1 MSKKNKNIEK
11 YVAKRLSKLIDSMS
25 EYSSACECRISVI
38 SGKYGFAVINTAKA
52 PTDNHSIMDYLN
64 KLMKSKTYHALNN
77 DITYDFVHPIDMREL
92 KARIYDGTDLKYVT
106 STKLSLSKK
115 SEPDYAKMQG
125 IDLDEAADRQM
136 DNYIDTADVRKALVL
151 HKTTAADNQLF
162 QLYEKNKELERRI
175 EAINRDMEGSQ
186 KAYEKQNADLEA
198 KETELKRAYDK
209 AAEDYETIQKLTK
222 EVGDLKIQIGKQNE
236 EIFQLKHPTPIE
248 ASSIVPAT
256 VKPNT
261 LSTIVTDINTK
272 IDKLAEKVDSVET
285 KEDKLEN
292 PKGPDYAYPVA
303 LLRPKDNREIELED
317 EYAFRRLDE
326 IKKPYSLRDIFKIVH
341 NEMYTEIYDN
351 VYNLLGE
358 IENPVRTQVKKY
370 PRQAY
375 ALAIALA
382 APASYV
388 SAFRDRLI
396 KDYRKG
402 DFVPTRKSCIPE
414 NFENLLECLYPEI
427 CRIQQILFHDTN
439 KLPYV
444 YKKYSKNGLYTFY
457 MIGAKSYDTPDEVPT
472 KTYVAIP
479 KDEEPYEY
487 IKFGREEKLMYVL
500 EHGQCM
506 KKRDPLAAMNDCE
519 YGPERLY
526 SDYPHTLKDQ
536 IDEMIGASEETIIT
550 LDTTD
555 PEEVYKTQLRYYPI
569 YPAYTDTFVNEPE
582 KSEEEPEESELLSV
596 CNVTM
601 RKKKLLKFPVHK
613 DELPDDYMLTLLQNT
628 KKAYDLRTIFKLQSN
643 IYDKID
649 PDVYMNLIGIRDPRT
664 INVRIFSRTAYAAAI
679 ALSVP
684 EGYVGSFIRRLI
696 DDYKCGDFRPTDPKY
711 VPEDFPNFLESLY
724 PDIARIH
731 RLLHSTD
738 KRDLPYVCKKEVG
751 TSTEYYMIGARPYDN
766 PAEIEDAK
774 YYIAIPKEAN
784 PYDFLEYDKTKELV
798 MIFDC
803 FTPANRRRPIKFV
816 MDNTDAGEFR
826 DNYDNISTMRDQIN
840 RYIAADEAG
849 LISIGCNNPDEIL
862 MNGLW
867 FYPVV
872 RGYTVEKF

>member
-1 MSKKNKNIEK
+1 MSKKNKLEK
-11 YVAKRLSKLIDSMS
+11 RVLKKLHKLMAQTANVSDHESRLVM
-25 EYSSACECRISVI
+25 VT
-38 SGKYGFAVINTAKA
+38 GPYGFSVVRMEEDPNSTSMHIVDRYFHLMHTSIHSALGTNTG
-52 PTDNHSIMDYLN
+52 
-64 KLMKSKTYHALNN
+64 SKEKQKPKTIRL
-77 DITYDFVHPIDMREL
+77 VP
-92 KARIYDGTDLKYVT
+92 YDGTTLKDI
-106 STKLSLSKK
+106 SKQDFNY
-115 SEPDYAKMQG
+115 SQPDYAKMQG
-125 IDLDEAADRQM
+125 IDLDEAADRQT
-136 DNYIDTADVRKALVL
+136 DNFIDTTNERKALVL
-151 HKTTAADNQLF
+151 HKTTAEDNQLF

-198 KETELKRAYDK
+198 KETELKHAYDK
-209 AAEDYETIQKLTK
+209 AAEDYRTIQKLTK
-222 EVGDLKIQIGKQNE
+222 EVGDLKIQLGKQAAM
-236 EIFQLKHPTPIE
+236 ISQLKSTTDENTEDDGKE
-248 ASSIVPAT
+248 ATLSTTIVPT
-256 VKPNT
+256 SVKPAA
-261 LSTIVTDINTK
+261 LSTIVTDMNTK

-285 KEDKLEN
+285 KEDKPEK

-326 IKKPYSLRDIFKIVH
+326 IKKPYRLRDIFKIVH
-341 NEMYTEIYDN
+341 NEMYTEIHDN

-358 IENPVRTQVKKY
+358 IENPITTQVQKF

-396 KDYRKG
+396 KDYRKE

-569 YPAYTDTFVNEPE
+569 YPAYTDTFVNESE
-582 KSEEEPEESELLSV
+582 K
-596 CNVTM
+596 
-601 RKKKLLKFPVHK
+601 
-613 DELPDDYMLTLLQNT
+613 
-628 KKAYDLRTIFKLQSN
+628 
-643 IYDKID
+643 
-649 PDVYMNLIGIRDPRT
+649 
-664 INVRIFSRTAYAAAI
+664 
-679 ALSVP
+679 
-684 EGYVGSFIRRLI
+684 
-696 DDYKCGDFRPTDPKY
+696 
-711 VPEDFPNFLESLY
+711 
-724 PDIARIH
+724 
-731 RLLHSTD
+731 
-738 KRDLPYVCKKEVG
+738 
-751 TSTEYYMIGARPYDN
+751 
-766 PAEIEDAK
+766 
-774 YYIAIPKEAN
+774 
-784 PYDFLEYDKTKELV
+784 
-798 MIFDC
+798 
-803 FTPANRRRPIKFV
+803 
-816 MDNTDAGEFR
+816 
-826 DNYDNISTMRDQIN
+826 
-840 RYIAADEAG
+840 
-849 LISIGCNNPDEIL
+849 
-862 MNGLW
+862 
-867 FYPVV
+867 
-872 RGYTVEKF
+872 

>member
-1 MSKKNKNIEK
+1 MSKKNKLEK
-11 YVAKRLSKLIDSMS
+11 RVLKKLHKLMAQTSNVSDHESRLVM
-25 EYSSACECRISVI
+25 VT
-38 SGKYGFAVINTAKA
+38 GPYGFSVVRMEEDPNSTSMHIVDRYFHLMNTSI
-52 PTDNHSIMDYLN
+52 HSALGTN
-64 KLMKSKTYHALNN
+64 TGSKEKQKPNTIRL
-77 DITYDFVHPIDMREL
+77 VP
-92 KARIYDGTDLKYVT
+92 YDGATLKDI
-106 STKLSLSKK
+106 SKQDFNY
-115 SEPDYAKMQG
+115 SQPDYAKMQG

-136 DNYIDTADVRKALVL
+136 DNYIDTADARKAHVM
-151 HKTTAADNQLF
+151 HKTTAEDKQLF

-186 KAYEKQNADLEA
+186 KAYEKQKADLEA
-198 KETELKRAYDK
+198 KETELKHAYDK

-236 EIFQLKHPTPIE
+236 TIFQLKHPTPIE

-261 LSTIVTDINTK
+261 LSTIVTDMNTK
-272 IDKLAEKVDSVET
+272 IDKLAEKVDGVET
-285 KEDKLEN
+285 KEDKPEK
-292 PKGPDYAYPVA
+292 PTGPDYAYPVA
-303 LLRPKDNREIELED
+303 LLRPKVNREIELED
-317 EYAFRRLDE
+317 KYAFRRLDE
-326 IKKPYSLRDIFKIVH
+326 IKKPYRLRDIFKIVH
-341 NEMYTEIYDN
+341 TEMYTEIHDN

-358 IENPVRTQVKKY
+358 IENPITTQVQKF

-457 MIGAKSYDTPDEVPT
+457 MIGARSYDTPDEVPT

-487 IKFGREEKLMYVL
+487 INLGRKEKLMYVL
-500 EHGQCM
+500 EHGQCL
-506 KKRDPLAAMNDCE
+506 KKRDLLAAMNDCE

-569 YPAYTDTFVNEPE
+569 YPAYTNTFVNEPE
-582 KSEEEPEESELLSV
+582 K
-596 CNVTM
+596 
-601 RKKKLLKFPVHK
+601 
-613 DELPDDYMLTLLQNT
+613 
-628 KKAYDLRTIFKLQSN
+628 
-643 IYDKID
+643 
-649 PDVYMNLIGIRDPRT
+649 
-664 INVRIFSRTAYAAAI
+664 
-679 ALSVP
+679 
-684 EGYVGSFIRRLI
+684 
-696 DDYKCGDFRPTDPKY
+696 
-711 VPEDFPNFLESLY
+711 
-724 PDIARIH
+724 
-731 RLLHSTD
+731 
-738 KRDLPYVCKKEVG
+738 
-751 TSTEYYMIGARPYDN
+751 
-766 PAEIEDAK
+766 
-774 YYIAIPKEAN
+774 
-784 PYDFLEYDKTKELV
+784 
-798 MIFDC
+798 
-803 FTPANRRRPIKFV
+803 
-816 MDNTDAGEFR
+816 
-826 DNYDNISTMRDQIN
+826 
-840 RYIAADEAG
+840 
-849 LISIGCNNPDEIL
+849 
-862 MNGLW
+862 
-867 FYPVV
+867 
-872 RGYTVEKF
+872 

>member
-64 KLMKSKTYHALNN
+64 KLMESKTYHALNN

-92 KARIYDGTDLKYVT
+92 KARIYDGIDLKYVT

-136 DNYIDTADVRKALVL
+136 DNYIDTADARKAHVMY
-151 HKTTAADNQLF
+151 KTTAEDKQLF

-175 EAINRDMEGSQ
+175 EAINRDMEGSA
-186 KAYEKQNADLEA
+186 KAYEKQKEDLEA
-198 KETELKRAYDK
+198 KETELKHAYDK

-236 EIFQLKHPTPIE
+236 EIFQLKHPTPME

-261 LSTIVTDINTK
+261 LSTIVTDMNTK
-272 IDKLAEKVDSVET
+272 IDKLAEKVDGVET
-285 KEDKLEN
+285 KEDKPEKS
-292 PKGPDYAYPVA
+292 KGPDYAYPVA

-326 IKKPYSLRDIFKIVH
+326 IKKPYRLRDIFKIVH
-341 NEMYTEIYDN
+341 NEMYTEIHDN

-358 IENPVRTQVKKY
+358 IENPITTQVQKF

-487 IKFGREEKLMYVL
+487 INLGRKEKLMYVL

-582 KSEEEPEESELLSV
+582 K
-596 CNVTM
+596 
-601 RKKKLLKFPVHK
+601 
-613 DELPDDYMLTLLQNT
+613 
-628 KKAYDLRTIFKLQSN
+628 
-643 IYDKID
+643 
-649 PDVYMNLIGIRDPRT
+649 
-664 INVRIFSRTAYAAAI
+664 
-679 ALSVP
+679 
-684 EGYVGSFIRRLI
+684 
-696 DDYKCGDFRPTDPKY
+696 
-711 VPEDFPNFLESLY
+711 
-724 PDIARIH
+724 
-731 RLLHSTD
+731 
-738 KRDLPYVCKKEVG
+738 
-751 TSTEYYMIGARPYDN
+751 
-766 PAEIEDAK
+766 
-774 YYIAIPKEAN
+774 
-784 PYDFLEYDKTKELV
+784 
-798 MIFDC
+798 
-803 FTPANRRRPIKFV
+803 
-816 MDNTDAGEFR
+816 
-826 DNYDNISTMRDQIN
+826 
-840 RYIAADEAG
+840 
-849 LISIGCNNPDEIL
+849 
-862 MNGLW
+862 
-867 FYPVV
+867 
-872 RGYTVEKF
+872 

>member
-64 KLMKSKTYHALNN
+64 KLMKSRTYHALNN
-77 DITYDFVHPIDMREL
+77 DITYDFVNPIDMREL

-136 DNYIDTADVRKALVL
+136 DNFIDTTNERKALVL
-151 HKTTAADNQLF
+151 HKTTAEDKQLF

-175 EAINRDMEGSQ
+175 EAINRDMEGSA
-186 KAYEKQNADLEA
+186 KAYEKQKADLEA
-198 KETELKRAYDK
+198 KETELKHAYDK
-209 AAEDYETIQKLTK
+209 AAEDYTTIQKLTK

-236 EIFQLKHPTPIE
+236 TIFQLKHPTPIE
-248 ASSIVPAT
+248 ASSIVPAS
-256 VKPNT
+256 VKPTTTT
-261 LSTIVTDINTK
+261 LSTIITDMNTK
-272 IDKLAEKVDSVET
+272 IDKLAEKVDGVET
-285 KEDKLEN
+285 KEDKPEK
-292 PKGPDYAYPVA
+292 PTGPDYAYPVV
-303 LLRPKDNREIELED
+303 LLRPKVNREIELED

-326 IKKPYSLRDIFKIVH
+326 IKKPYRLRDIFKIVH
-341 NEMYTEIYDN
+341 NEMYTEIHDN

-358 IENPVRTQVKKY
+358 IENPITTQVQKF

-382 APASYV
+382 SPASYV

-427 CRIQQILFHDTN
+427 CRIQQILFHDIN
-439 KLPYV
+439 RLPYV
-444 YKKYSKNGLYTFY
+444 YKKYNKNGLYTFY

-569 YPAYTDTFVNEPE
+569 YPAYTDTFVNEHE
-582 KSEEEPEESELLSV
+582 K
-596 CNVTM
+596 
-601 RKKKLLKFPVHK
+601 
-613 DELPDDYMLTLLQNT
+613 
-628 KKAYDLRTIFKLQSN
+628 
-643 IYDKID
+643 
-649 PDVYMNLIGIRDPRT
+649 
-664 INVRIFSRTAYAAAI
+664 
-679 ALSVP
+679 
-684 EGYVGSFIRRLI
+684 
-696 DDYKCGDFRPTDPKY
+696 
-711 VPEDFPNFLESLY
+711 
-724 PDIARIH
+724 
-731 RLLHSTD
+731 
-738 KRDLPYVCKKEVG
+738 
-751 TSTEYYMIGARPYDN
+751 
-766 PAEIEDAK
+766 
-774 YYIAIPKEAN
+774 
-784 PYDFLEYDKTKELV
+784 
-798 MIFDC
+798 
-803 FTPANRRRPIKFV
+803 
-816 MDNTDAGEFR
+816 
-826 DNYDNISTMRDQIN
+826 
-840 RYIAADEAG
+840 
-849 LISIGCNNPDEIL
+849 
-862 MNGLW
+862 
-867 FYPVV
+867 
-872 RGYTVEKF
+872 

>member
-1 MSKKNKNIEK
+1 MSNKKKFEKNITKKLEKMYAASKKNPNVES
-11 YVAKRLSKLIDSMS
+11 RLLF
-25 EYSSACECRISVI
+25 V
-38 SGKYGFAVINTAKA
+38 SGKYGFSVIRLEETPGSGKSFVDFADLIMSETVIN
-52 PTDNHSIMDYLN
+52 
-64 KLMKSKTYHALNN
+64 ALSASNTSLRQN
-77 DITYDFVHPIDMREL
+77 IGSVKVSM
-92 KARIYDGTDLKYVT
+92 YDGD
-106 STKLSLSKK
+106 SLARSFDAKR
-115 SEPDYAKMQG
+115 SVFGTPVDYAKMQG
-125 IDLDEAADRQM
+125 IDLDEASDRQM
-136 DNYIDTADVRKALVL
+136 DNYIDTTNERKALVL
-151 HKTTAADNQLF
+151 HKTTAEDKQLF

-175 EAINRDMEGSQ
+175 EAIKRDIEGSQ
-186 KAYEKQNADLEA
+186 KAYEKLNADLEA
-198 KETELKRAYDK
+198 KETELKHAYDK

-236 EIFQLKHPTPIE
+236 MIFQLKHPTPIE
-248 ASSIVPAT
+248 ASSIVPAS
-256 VKPNT
+256 VKPT
-261 LSTIVTDINTK
+261 TISAISTIVTDMNTK

-285 KEDKLEN
+285 KEDKPEK
-292 PKGPDYAYPVA
+292 PKGPDYAYPVV

-326 IKKPYSLRDIFKIVH
+326 IKKPYRLRDIFKIVH
-341 NEMYTEIYDN
+341 NEMYTEIHDN

-358 IENPVRTQVKKY
+358 IENPITTQVQKF

-427 CRIQQILFHDTN
+427 CRIQQILFHDIN
-439 KLPYV
+439 RLPYV
-444 YKKYSKNGLYTFY
+444 YKKYNKNGLYTFY

-487 IKFGREEKLMYVL
+487 INLGRKEKLMYVL

-582 KSEEEPEESELLSV
+582 K
-596 CNVTM
+596 
-601 RKKKLLKFPVHK
+601 
-613 DELPDDYMLTLLQNT
+613 
-628 KKAYDLRTIFKLQSN
+628 
-643 IYDKID
+643 
-649 PDVYMNLIGIRDPRT
+649 
-664 INVRIFSRTAYAAAI
+664 
-679 ALSVP
+679 
-684 EGYVGSFIRRLI
+684 
-696 DDYKCGDFRPTDPKY
+696 
-711 VPEDFPNFLESLY
+711 
-724 PDIARIH
+724 
-731 RLLHSTD
+731 
-738 KRDLPYVCKKEVG
+738 
-751 TSTEYYMIGARPYDN
+751 
-766 PAEIEDAK
+766 
-774 YYIAIPKEAN
+774 
-784 PYDFLEYDKTKELV
+784 
-798 MIFDC
+798 
-803 FTPANRRRPIKFV
+803 
-816 MDNTDAGEFR
+816 
-826 DNYDNISTMRDQIN
+826 
-840 RYIAADEAG
+840 
-849 LISIGCNNPDEIL
+849 
-862 MNGLW
+862 
-867 FYPVV
+867 
-872 RGYTVEKF
+872 

>member
-1 MSKKNKNIEK
+1 MSRKNKSIEK

-52 PTDNHSIMDYLN
+52 PTDNHSIMNYLN

-115 SEPDYAKMQG
+115 LEPDYAKMQG

-136 DNYIDTADVRKALVL
+136 DNYIDTADARKAHVM
-151 HKTTAADNQLF
+151 HKTTAEDNQLF

-175 EAINRDMEGSQ
+175 EAINRDMEGSA
-186 KAYEKQNADLEA
+186 KAYEKQKADLEA
-198 KETELKRAYDK
+198 KETELKHAYDK

-236 EIFQLKHPTPIE
+236 TIFQLKHPTPIE
-248 ASSIVPAT
+248 ASSIVPAS
-256 VKPNT
+256 VKPATLST
-261 LSTIVTDINTK
+261 LSTIVTDMNTK

-285 KEDKLEN
+285 KEERPEK
-292 PKGPDYAYPVA
+292 PTGPDYAYPVV

-341 NEMYTEIYDN
+341 NEMYTEIHDN

-358 IENPVRTQVKKY
+358 IENPITTQVQKF

-444 YKKYSKNGLYTFY
+444 YKKYNKNGLYTFY

-487 IKFGREEKLMYVL
+487 INLGRKEKLMYVL
-500 EHGQCM
+500 EHGQCL

-582 KSEEEPEESELLSV
+582 K
-596 CNVTM
+596 
-601 RKKKLLKFPVHK
+601 
-613 DELPDDYMLTLLQNT
+613 
-628 KKAYDLRTIFKLQSN
+628 
-643 IYDKID
+643 
-649 PDVYMNLIGIRDPRT
+649 
-664 INVRIFSRTAYAAAI
+664 
-679 ALSVP
+679 
-684 EGYVGSFIRRLI
+684 
-696 DDYKCGDFRPTDPKY
+696 
-711 VPEDFPNFLESLY
+711 
-724 PDIARIH
+724 
-731 RLLHSTD
+731 
-738 KRDLPYVCKKEVG
+738 
-751 TSTEYYMIGARPYDN
+751 
-766 PAEIEDAK
+766 
-774 YYIAIPKEAN
+774 
-784 PYDFLEYDKTKELV
+784 
-798 MIFDC
+798 
-803 FTPANRRRPIKFV
+803 
-816 MDNTDAGEFR
+816 
-826 DNYDNISTMRDQIN
+826 
-840 RYIAADEAG
+840 
-849 LISIGCNNPDEIL
+849 
-862 MNGLW
+862 
-867 FYPVV
+867 
-872 RGYTVEKF
+872 

>member
-1 MSKKNKNIEK
+1 MSNKKKFEKNITKKLEKMYAASKKNPNVES
-11 YVAKRLSKLIDSMS
+11 RLLF
-25 EYSSACECRISVI
+25 V
-38 SGKYGFAVINTAKA
+38 SGKYGFSVIRLEETPGSGKSFVDFADLIMSETVIN
-52 PTDNHSIMDYLN
+52 
-64 KLMKSKTYHALNN
+64 ALSASNTSLRQN
-77 DITYDFVHPIDMREL
+77 IGSVKVSM
-92 KARIYDGTDLKYVT
+92 YDGD
-106 STKLSLSKK
+106 SLARSFDAKR
-115 SEPDYAKMQG
+115 SVFGTPVDYAKMQG
-125 IDLDEAADRQM
+125 IDLDEASDRQM
-136 DNYIDTADVRKALVL
+136 DNYIDTTNERKALVL
-151 HKTTAADNQLF
+151 HKTTAEDKQLF

-175 EAINRDMEGSQ
+175 EAINRDMEGST
-186 KAYEKQNADLEA
+186 KAYEKQKADLEA
-198 KETELKRAYDK
+198 KETELKHAYDK
-209 AAEDYETIQKLTK
+209 AAEDYTTIQKLTK

-236 EIFQLKHPTPIE
+236 TIFQLKHPTPIE

-256 VKPNT
+256 VKPTTIST
-261 LSTIVTDINTK
+261 LSTIVTDMNTK

-285 KEDKLEN
+285 KEDKPEK
-292 PKGPDYAYPVA
+292 PKGPNYAYPVV
-303 LLRPKDNREIELED
+303 LLRPKNNREIELDD

-326 IKKPYSLRDIFKIVH
+326 IKKPYRLRDIFKIVH
-341 NEMYTEIYDN
+341 NEMYTEIHDN

-358 IENPVRTQVKKY
+358 IENPITTQVQKF

-427 CRIQQILFHDTN
+427 CRIQQILFHDIN
-439 KLPYV
+439 RLPYV

-487 IKFGREEKLMYVL
+487 INLGRKEKLMYVL

-582 KSEEEPEESELLSV
+582 K
-596 CNVTM
+596 
-601 RKKKLLKFPVHK
+601 
-613 DELPDDYMLTLLQNT
+613 
-628 KKAYDLRTIFKLQSN
+628 
-643 IYDKID
+643 
-649 PDVYMNLIGIRDPRT
+649 
-664 INVRIFSRTAYAAAI
+664 
-679 ALSVP
+679 
-684 EGYVGSFIRRLI
+684 
-696 DDYKCGDFRPTDPKY
+696 
-711 VPEDFPNFLESLY
+711 
-724 PDIARIH
+724 
-731 RLLHSTD
+731 
-738 KRDLPYVCKKEVG
+738 
-751 TSTEYYMIGARPYDN
+751 
-766 PAEIEDAK
+766 
-774 YYIAIPKEAN
+774 
-784 PYDFLEYDKTKELV
+784 
-798 MIFDC
+798 
-803 FTPANRRRPIKFV
+803 
-816 MDNTDAGEFR
+816 
-826 DNYDNISTMRDQIN
+826 
-840 RYIAADEAG
+840 
-849 LISIGCNNPDEIL
+849 
-862 MNGLW
+862 
-867 FYPVV
+867 
-872 RGYTVEKF
+872 

>member
-64 KLMKSKTYHALNN
+64 KLMETKTYHALNN

-136 DNYIDTADVRKALVL
+136 DNYIDHSDGRKATIMNVD
-151 HKTTAADNQLF
+151 AAHMLLKERKMMYDAAAN
-162 QLYEKNKELERRI
+162 EGKAEIIKNASGVEKELLVRAQIESIVKSNIELKRQV

-186 KAYEKQNADLEA
+186 KAYEKQKADLEA
-198 KETELKRAYDK
+198 KETELKHAYDK

-236 EIFQLKHPTPIE
+236 MIFQLKHPEPIE
-248 ASSIVPAT
+248 LASIVPVSEKHNA
-256 VKPNT
+256 
-261 LSTIVTDINTK
+261 LSTIVNDMNTK
-272 IDKLAEKVDSVET
+272 IDKLAEKVEDVET
-285 KEDKLEN
+285 KENKPEK

-326 IKKPYSLRDIFKIVH
+326 IKKPYSLRDIFKIIH
-341 NEMYTEIYDN
+341 NEMYTEIHDN

-358 IENPVRTQVKKY
+358 IENPVRTQVKKF

-457 MIGAKSYDTPDEVPT
+457 MIGARSYDTPDEVPT

-487 IKFGREEKLMYVL
+487 INLGRKEKLMYVL
-500 EHGQCM
+500 EHGQCL

-582 KSEEEPEESELLSV
+582 K
-596 CNVTM
+596 
-601 RKKKLLKFPVHK
+601 
-613 DELPDDYMLTLLQNT
+613 
-628 KKAYDLRTIFKLQSN
+628 
-643 IYDKID
+643 
-649 PDVYMNLIGIRDPRT
+649 
-664 INVRIFSRTAYAAAI
+664 
-679 ALSVP
+679 
-684 EGYVGSFIRRLI
+684 
-696 DDYKCGDFRPTDPKY
+696 
-711 VPEDFPNFLESLY
+711 
-724 PDIARIH
+724 
-731 RLLHSTD
+731 
-738 KRDLPYVCKKEVG
+738 
-751 TSTEYYMIGARPYDN
+751 
-766 PAEIEDAK
+766 
-774 YYIAIPKEAN
+774 
-784 PYDFLEYDKTKELV
+784 
-798 MIFDC
+798 
-803 FTPANRRRPIKFV
+803 
-816 MDNTDAGEFR
+816 
-826 DNYDNISTMRDQIN
+826 
-840 RYIAADEAG
+840 
-849 LISIGCNNPDEIL
+849 
-862 MNGLW
+862 
-867 FYPVV
+867 
-872 RGYTVEKF
+872 

>member
-25 EYSSACECRISVI
+25 EYSSACEGRISVI
-38 SGKYGFAVINTAKA
+38 SGKYGFAVINTVKA

-77 DITYDFVHPIDMREL
+77 DITYDFVNPIDMREL

-106 STKLSLSKK
+106 SAKLSLSKK

-136 DNYIDTADVRKALVL
+136 DNYIDTTNERKAEIV
-151 HKTTAADNQLF
+151 
-162 QLYEKNKELERRI
+162 KNASGVEKELFLRAQI
-175 EAINRDMEGSQ
+175 ESIVKFNAKLKRQLESYKRDMEGSQ
-186 KAYEKQNADLEA
+186 KAYEKQKTDLEA
-198 KETELKRAYDK
+198 KETELKHAYDK

-236 EIFQLKHPTPIE
+236 MIFQLKHPTPIE
-248 ASSIVPAT
+248 TTSIVP
-256 VKPNT
+256 VSKKHNE
-261 LSTIVTDINTK
+261 LSTIVKDMNTK
-272 IDKLAEKVDSVET
+272 IDKLAERVEGAET
-285 KEDKLEN
+285 KEDKAEK
-292 PKGPDYAYPVA
+292 PKGPNYTYPVA
-303 LLRPKDNREIELED
+303 LLRPKDNCEIELED

-326 IKKPYSLRDIFKIVH
+326 IKKPYSLRDIFKIIH
-341 NEMYTEIYDN
+341 NEMYTEIHDN

-358 IENPVRTQVKKY
+358 IKNPIRTQVKKF

-388 SAFRDRLI
+388 SAFRDRLLE
-396 KDYRKG
+396 DYRKG

-427 CRIQQILFHDTN
+427 CRIQQILFHDIN
-439 KLPYV
+439 RLSYV

-487 IKFGREEKLMYVL
+487 INLGREEKLMYVL

-569 YPAYTDTFVNEPE
+569 YPAYTDTFINEPE
-582 KSEEEPEESELLSV
+582 K
-596 CNVTM
+596 
-601 RKKKLLKFPVHK
+601 
-613 DELPDDYMLTLLQNT
+613 
-628 KKAYDLRTIFKLQSN
+628 
-643 IYDKID
+643 
-649 PDVYMNLIGIRDPRT
+649 
-664 INVRIFSRTAYAAAI
+664 
-679 ALSVP
+679 
-684 EGYVGSFIRRLI
+684 
-696 DDYKCGDFRPTDPKY
+696 
-711 VPEDFPNFLESLY
+711 
-724 PDIARIH
+724 
-731 RLLHSTD
+731 
-738 KRDLPYVCKKEVG
+738 
-751 TSTEYYMIGARPYDN
+751 
-766 PAEIEDAK
+766 
-774 YYIAIPKEAN
+774 
-784 PYDFLEYDKTKELV
+784 
-798 MIFDC
+798 
-803 FTPANRRRPIKFV
+803 
-816 MDNTDAGEFR
+816 
-826 DNYDNISTMRDQIN
+826 
-840 RYIAADEAG
+840 
-849 LISIGCNNPDEIL
+849 
-862 MNGLW
+862 
-867 FYPVV
+867 
-872 RGYTVEKF
+872 

>member
-1 MSKKNKNIEK
+1 MSNKKKFEKNITKKLEKMYAASKKNPNVES
-11 YVAKRLSKLIDSMS
+11 RLLF
-25 EYSSACECRISVI
+25 V
-38 SGKYGFAVINTAKA
+38 SGKYGFSVIRLEETPGSGKSFVDFADLIMSETVIN
-52 PTDNHSIMDYLN
+52 
-64 KLMKSKTYHALNN
+64 ALSASNTSLRQN
-77 DITYDFVHPIDMREL
+77 IGSVKVSM
-92 KARIYDGTDLKYVT
+92 YDGD
-106 STKLSLSKK
+106 SLARSFDAKR
-115 SEPDYAKMQG
+115 SVFGTPVDYAKMQG
-125 IDLDEAADRQM
+125 IDLDEASDRQM
-136 DNYIDTADVRKALVL
+136 DNYIDTTNERKALVL
-151 HKTTAADNQLF
+151 HKTTAEDKQLF

-175 EAINRDMEGSQ
+175 EAINRDMEGSA
-186 KAYEKQNADLEA
+186 KAYEKQKADLEA
-198 KETELKRAYDK
+198 KETELKHAYDK
-209 AAEDYETIQKLTK
+209 AAEDYTTIQKLTK

-236 EIFQLKHPTPIE
+236 TIFQLKHPTPIE

-256 VKPNT
+256 VKPTTIST
-261 LSTIVTDINTK
+261 LSTIVTDMNTK

-285 KEDKLEN
+285 KEDKPEK
-292 PKGPDYAYPVA
+292 PKGPNYAYPVV
-303 LLRPKDNREIELED
+303 LLRPKNNREIELDD

-326 IKKPYSLRDIFKIVH
+326 IKKPYRLRDIFKIVH
-341 NEMYTEIYDN
+341 NEMYTEIHDN

-358 IENPVRTQVKKY
+358 IENPITTQVQKF

-427 CRIQQILFHDTN
+427 CRIQQILFHDIN
-439 KLPYV
+439 RLPYV

-487 IKFGREEKLMYVL
+487 INLGRGEKLMYVL

-582 KSEEEPEESELLSV
+582 K
-596 CNVTM
+596 
-601 RKKKLLKFPVHK
+601 
-613 DELPDDYMLTLLQNT
+613 
-628 KKAYDLRTIFKLQSN
+628 
-643 IYDKID
+643 
-649 PDVYMNLIGIRDPRT
+649 
-664 INVRIFSRTAYAAAI
+664 
-679 ALSVP
+679 
-684 EGYVGSFIRRLI
+684 
-696 DDYKCGDFRPTDPKY
+696 
-711 VPEDFPNFLESLY
+711 
-724 PDIARIH
+724 
-731 RLLHSTD
+731 
-738 KRDLPYVCKKEVG
+738 
-751 TSTEYYMIGARPYDN
+751 
-766 PAEIEDAK
+766 
-774 YYIAIPKEAN
+774 
-784 PYDFLEYDKTKELV
+784 
-798 MIFDC
+798 
-803 FTPANRRRPIKFV
+803 
-816 MDNTDAGEFR
+816 
-826 DNYDNISTMRDQIN
+826 
-840 RYIAADEAG
+840 
-849 LISIGCNNPDEIL
+849 
-862 MNGLW
+862 
-867 FYPVV
+867 
-872 RGYTVEKF
+872 